1 MYINTGVEYPP
12 HWCRRQIQA
21 KAPPE
26 DVVGQAAIRLGL
38 VVVSPRFKTESK
50 EEDVKTIVM
59 QVIKATGMK
68 EKHVVDYPAIPITH
82 VLVEFGDT
90 RTRDRFVRS
99 ANMRKY
105 DLDGRRIKISPALEP
120 DEKFDRKR
128 LGYVKCVLHREKE
141 IALHWINMNL
151 QRKTITINGQT
162 VVMIDASGQL
172 RYNRYEDIEK
182 EVQKLME
189 TWLTK
194 NS

>member
-68 EKHVVDYPAIPITH
+68 EKHVVDYTAIPITH
-82 VLVEFGDT
+82 VFSGIWRHKDKRQIRQISEH
-90 RTRDRFVRS
+90 
-99 ANMRKY
+99 A
-105 DLDGRRIKISPALEP
+105 KI
-120 DEKFDRKR
+120 
-128 LGYVKCVLHREKE
+128 
-141 IALHWINMNL
+141 
-151 QRKTITINGQT
+151 
-162 VVMIDASGQL
+162 
-172 RYNRYEDIEK
+172 
-182 EVQKLME
+182 
-189 TWLTK
+189 
-194 NS
+194 